1 MQTQKYYIKYTTI
14 TQQGK
19 NPRDNNEPWGSL
31 SYFKTQNKP
40 IEDDDQPFDS
50 LSSSTMQEKK
60 TEDDDEVHS
69 SLFFALVS

>member
-1 MQTQKYYIKYTTI
+1 MQIQKYYIKYTAI

-19 NPRDNNEPWGSL
+19 NPRDNNEPGSL
-31 SYFKTQNKP
+31 SSFKTQNKP

-60 TEDDDEVHS
+60 TKDNNEVHL

>member
-1 MQTQKYYIKYTTI
+1 MQTPKYYIKYIAI

-31 SYFKTQNKP
+31 SSFKTQNKP

-50 LSSSTMQEKK
+50 SSSSTMQEKK
-60 TEDDDEVHS
+60 IEDDDEVHL
-69 SLFFALVS
+69 SLFVVLVS

>member
-31 SYFKTQNKP
+31 SYF
-40 IEDDDQPFDS
+40 EDDDQPFDS
-50 LSSSTMQEKK
+50 LSFSTMQEKK